1 MKGYHLIQVSLDIAF
16 LQVNLLVGLDY
27 LLQPLLSLF
36 TLLELKQRERNLTVS
51 LDGEFQ
57 FLLN

>member
-51 LDGEFQ
+51 LDLL

>member
-16 LQVNLLVGLDY
+16 LQVNLLVGLDD
-27 LLQPLLSLF
+27 LLQPLLPLF
-36 TLLELKQRERNLTVS
+36 TLLELKQREGNLLVS